1 MRRSAGRLLL
11 VDADFGQ
18 MELRL
23 AAAIAGDERMIS
35 AFQRGEDLHTVTAET
50 IGCSRQIAK
59 SANFGLL
66 YGSGCKKGLR
76 NYAGGTGI
84 TMTVERAAEIR
95 KDWLDAFAGI
105 GRWQKGNGTGITRH

>member
-1 MRRSAGRLLL
+1 MSCIKPNNQQIPRDEDFRRCVEAPSGWLL

-23 AAAIAGDERMIS
+23 AAAVAQDERMIQ
-35 AFQRGEDLHTVTAET
+35 AFQDGEDLHTVTAEA

-66 YGSGCKKGLR
+66 YGSGANGLR
-76 NYAGGTGI
+76 N
-84 TMTVERAAEIR
+84 
-95 KDWLDAFAGI
+95 
-105 GRWQKGNGTGITRH
+105 